1 LEDKEMGVLPFI
13 ADLLGNIF
21 DHLNGRDLVAYGQ
34 SCSIGAVQVTDYC
47 HRILF
52 QSDSDSAFRIAL
64 NEVPI
69 MGGRRWQRHHHHPL
83 SRAIYGFFLVYDP
96 CRRGRNRFQ
105 IHHHSSSLSLS
116 ISETVVVVDSTT
128 STTTTTKGQL
138 HRVVLE
144 KRPVRKSNHDDELE
158 VPHTTLLFL
167 SSFRMNA
174 RPTWWKSFYHHCF
187 YYMKN
192 WINEW
197 MFFTHPTY
205 LLLDVL
211 QQPEP
216 LPRIWCQHKFHSSYY
231 YEVTV
236 YPAPHA
242 NPADNFMIGLIATPT
257 PMVRNK
263 PRHHLL
269 DILETACITFHTDNG
284 LIHKN
289 GTPEILPDH
298 YYDDYDFDHASQQ
311 TIGVGIFTATHE
323 IFFTLG
329 GNLYFSCSSCFP
341 YSSRFLYPIVQTSTT
356 SHETL
361 VDFNSGTLPFEFKLP

>member
-1 LEDKEMGVLPFI
+1 MGVLPFI
-13 ADLLGNIF
+13 PDLLDNIF
-21 DHLNGRDLVAYGQ
+21 RYLNGRDLVAYGQ
-34 SCSIGAVQVTDYC
+34 SCLFGVAQVTDYC
-47 HRILF
+47 HHILF
-52 QSDSDSAFRIAL
+52 QSDSDSDSTFRVAL

-69 MGGRRWQRHHHHPL
+69 MGGRRWQRPHHPL
-83 SRAIYGFFLVYDP
+83 SKAIYGFFLVYDP
-96 CRRGRNRFQ
+96 CRRGRDRFK
-105 IHHHSSSLSLS
+105 IHHHHSSCS
-116 ISETVVVVDSTT
+116 STT
-128 STTTTTKGQL
+128 STTTTTTKGRW
-138 HRVVLE
+138 HRVILE
-144 KRPVRKSNHDDELE
+144 KRPVQKSNHEDELE

-167 SSFRMNA
+167 SSFRIHA

-197 MFFTHPTY
+197 MFFTHPTH

-216 LPRIWCQHKFHSSYY
+216 LPRMWCQHKFHCSYY
-231 YEVTV
+231 YEVTL
-236 YPAPHA
+236 YPLYT
-242 NPADNFMIGLIATPT
+242 NPADNYMIGLVATPT
-257 PMVRNK
+257 PMEQTDSCHDR
-263 PRHHLL
+263 LL
-269 DILETACITFHTDNG
+269 HRILETACITFHTDNG
-284 LIHKN
+284 LVHKN

-298 YYDDYDFDHASQQ
+298 YHFDFDDFHSSSSNLPQT

-329 GNLYFSCSSCFP
+329 GNLYFSCPSCFP

-361 VDFNSGTLPFEFKLP
+361 VVDFNSGTLPFEFQLP